1 MLQPVSLEQDR
12 HSHLKPA
19 MNALKNSLRTLV
31 VLITILVCLSSI
43 QGSAQVS
50 KEKVMQFRKAAE
62 QEN

>member
-1 MLQPVSLEQDR
+1 
-12 HSHLKPA
+12 

-43 QGSAQVS
+43 QGSAQDS
-50 KEKVMQFRKAAE
+50 KEQLMQFRKAAE